1 MSTGRQEIKVNIYLR
16 ISQMYIEKIN
26 KLDIL
31 ELLLSPP
38 NISSLS
44 NLLILK
50 DENNE
55 RPIFLAHLSRR
66 LMGEL
71 IVYQSLRRPSVGPSV
86 RQHFQ
91 TSSPL

>member
-1 MSTGRQEIKVNIYLR
+1 METFWAQVHLQVHCLGKLEILGGLTDGALVDVSTGRQEIKVNIYLR
-16 ISQMYIEKIN
+16 ISQMHIEKIN

-55 RPIFLAHLSRR
+55 RPIFFL
-66 LMGEL
+66 
-71 IVYQSLRRPSVGPSV
+71 
-86 RQHFQ
+86 
-91 TSSPL
+91 